1 MLDDTLVTSFM
12 SGFYG
17 YGSYAADYWF
27 VGMEEGG
34 AISAQ
39 EIVDHLEHW
48 DRRGRNELEDLR
60 DFHVTKGNKTYFT
73 GAPKLQGTWSRLVRI
88 VLGVEGAEASVAE
101 VKAYQANSLGR
112 QHGSTCLLELLPLPS
127 PTTGHW
133 LYADLSSLSVLIDRA
148 TYREHVVE
156 PRAKHIRD
164 LVTSHRPRAVIF
176 YGVDHW
182 YMSWWQRIAGA
193 EFHKGSL
200 DGRAIYTAGDAG
212 TTFVIMK
219 HPVSR
224 GLTNRYLQQIG
235 ELLARSNGHA
245 HSGA

>member
-17 YGSYAADYWF
+17 YGSYSADYWF

-34 AISAQ
+34 ADSAE

-60 DFHVTKGNKTYFT
+60 DFQVTKGNVDYFT
-73 GAPKLQGTWSRLVRI
+73 ATPKLQSTWAGLVRI
-88 VLGVEGAEASVAE
+88 VLGTERAEASASE
-101 VKAYQANSLGR
+101 VKVYQANSLGR
-112 QHGSTCLLELLPLPS
+112 QQGNTCLLELLPLPS

-133 LYADLSSLSVLIDRA
+133 LYADLSSLSFLADRA

-156 PRAKHIRD
+156 QRVEHIRG
-164 LVTSHRPRAVIF
+164 LITSHRPRAVIF
-176 YGVDHW
+176 YGVT
-182 YMSWWQRIAGA
+182 YVRWWQQIAGV
-193 EFHKGSL
+193 EFHKGSV
-200 DGRAIYTAGDAG
+200 DEKAVYTAEGAD
-212 TTFVIMK
+212 TSFVIMM
-219 HPVSR
+219 HPASYVR
-224 GLTNRYLQQIG
+224 NRYFQEIG
-235 ELLARSNGHA
+235 ELLARSDGHA